1 MQLAT
6 MLRRQG
12 LFPAIDAASYSRRP
26 ARNCPDDVTTCHWA
40 PLLATVRR
48 QVHIPETNAE
58 GQEVIK
64 TGKLWLVDLA
74 GSENIS
80 RCVFARL
87 YFIAMLCQT

>member
-1 MQLAT
+1 MKRQT
-6 MLRRQG
+6 M
-12 LFPAIDAASYSRRP
+12 AM
-26 ARNCPDDVTTCHWA
+26 CV
-40 PLLATVRR
+40 

-80 RCVFARL
+80 RHAPADL
-87 YFIAMLCQT
+87 PLASPLW